1 MKINPKFKRGFSLIE
16 MLAVVLIIAT
26 LAAFGVQGVNN
37 ALKDADRVEATN
49 NLRNLGLALFN
60 FDNDYSSYPDSST
73 AATIQ
78 ENNPNSGY
86 SFGGSTSND
95 FFRQL
100 IATKLVDSERTFYA
114 KTAYSKQPDDIKN
127 SSQNALQ
134 NGEVAFGYIMNGNVA
149 YGRSGGNSGRV
160 IAVAPLKYPFAT
172 GKFDAKFYNNKV
184 VALRSD
190 SSVVSLKMNADNQA
204 LINDKRDI
212 FAIGA
217 DSVWEDTTPTLVNP
231 NPK

>member
-1 MKINPKFKRGFSLIE
+1 MKINPKFNRGFSLIE

-26 LAAFGVQGVNN
+26 LASFGVQGVNK

-49 NLRNLGLALFN
+49 NLKNLGLALFN

-73 AATIQ
+73 ATTIQ

-86 SFGGSTSND
+86 SFGGSSSND
-95 FFRQL
+95 YFRQL
-100 IATKLVDSERTFYA
+100 IATKLVDDEKTFYS
-114 KTAYSKQPDDIKN
+114 KTAYTVKPDEIKN

-134 NGEVAFGYIMNGNVA
+134 KGEVGFGYIMNGNVA
-149 YGRSGGNSGRV
+149 YGRSGGNSGRF
-160 IAVAPLKYPFAT
+160 IAVTPLKYPFAT
-172 GKFDAKFYNNKV
+172 GKFDSKFYNNKV

-190 SSVVSLKMNADNQA
+190 SSVASLEMNGDNQA
-204 LINDKRDI
+204 LLGKRDI
-212 FAIGA
+212 FTIGA

-231 NPK
+231 QPK